1 MKMVMNEK
9 IAYFSIVVFWAIMN
23 VSGCSTLD
31 EPYIGIDSDSSAS
44 ETFTLTMQSSKMLP
58 KKVMTKASDPKDDAE
73 KEIRQLYLFFFDSE
87 GQYLSTYQN
96 RFIGF
101 QKPGEGQSTVK
112 IDRSAINELMSDKTD
127 KNVTVYAV
135 ANVEP
140 ETFSDTDG
148 NDMPDDFEG
157 STDGKSP
164 MAQLQEYVYKPQNV
178 TLGFPDRYGMPMIGS
193 RTIDF
198 SDNDVNNAIIQMKAL
213 MARIDISIT
222 LDSDEESNN
231 LPALSLVEWSVVNA
245 PTKISFSPLGDGE
258 QTSLTGE
265 NGSEK
270 DVLTEEETEVPYNG
284 QTIFNRNGQIS
295 FSFYMFENI
304 QNEDRN
310 NPEWTDLEGN
320 YPAGTTEDEYQ
331 RYKPYLAND
340 DAAAVKLHAY
350 YSTYNDDGT
359 GSATYDVTYTLY
371 LGANHTD
378 DFKVKRNHQYK
389 NDITIK
395 GLTQVGNNPEHIT
408 FDARVN
414 IVEDNPFYISILRER
429 NHDAHF
435 CVTPMDVYLFDGG
448 TMTVSLGD
456 DADIDGKPWIR
467 MEKVNAGTM
476 ESGNPQSDDHLGH
489 PGAEWHAGTGKRK
502 YFTKSLLNTL
512 DFQYKKTVTLSHRD
526 RVYFYLDE
534 NLELEDREA
543 VVNLTY
549 KNGNQEKAQTLT
561 LVQTHLLPVDVYDR
575 KPDDWNDDRDGEW
588 KPTWQKRIYMEAY
601 EEYLDHYDPLDEYS
615 IDHIYDGLPWAES
628 GSTLASSAVPNLRI
642 TGDDRELDGAT
653 DNYYSGWGY
662 TSYMVQEEGNP
673 NMTLDTK
680 PVSAAEYCY
689 NKNVR
694 QDDNSIPWDARD
706 IFIVGWTIYEDGSKW
721 FLPGIRE
728 MEDALTQYYSNYN
741 EFQTNFYWSSSAA
754 KRRWQIGDITAG
766 PHQEKSRARATKVL
780 SDGKYAESA
789 YDEDNYTDENGT
801 GGRALRTQELR
812 IRAFR
817 TDLEPVE

>member
-1 MKMVMNEK
+1 MNKK
-9 IAYFSIVVFWAIMN
+9 IAYFSIVVFWAIMA

-31 EPYIGIDSDSSAS
+31 EPYIGIDSGSSAS
-44 ETFTLTMQSSKMLP
+44 ETFTLTMQSDKMLP

-101 QKPGEGQSTVK
+101 QKPGEGQSTIK
-112 IDRSAINELMSDKTD
+112 IDRSAINELMSGKTD

-178 TLGFPDRYGMPMIGS
+178 ILGFPDRYGMPMIGS

-213 MARIDISIT
+213 MSRIDISIT
-222 LDSDEESNN
+222 LDSDVEENN
-231 LPALSLVEWSVVNA
+231 LPALNLMEWSVLNA
-245 PTKISFSPLGDGE
+245 PDKAVFVSDGSA
-258 QTSLTGE
+258 TALTDD
-265 NGSEK
+265 
-270 DVLTEEETEVPYNG
+270 DVLTEDETRTTYTG
-284 QTIFNRNGQIS
+284 QTLYNRNGQINL
-295 FSFYMFENI
+295 SFYMFENI
-304 QNEDRN
+304 QEADKSYQ
-310 NPEWTDLEGN
+310 
-320 YPAGTTEDEYQ
+320 YPAGITDAEKQ
-331 RYKPYLAND
+331 RYKPYLA
-340 DAAAVKLHAY
+340 DAHASAVKLHAY
-350 YSTYNDDGT
+350 YTTYNDDGT

-408 FDARVN
+408 FDDRVN

-448 TMTVSLGD
+448 TMTVTLGD
-456 DADIDGKPWIR
+456 DADMDGKPWIR
-467 MEKVNAGTM
+467 MEKVPASVM
-476 ESGNPQSDDHLGH
+476 ETGRDTDGDGIIESW
-489 PGAEWHAGTGKRK
+489 AAGTGKRD
-502 YFTKSLLNTL
+502 YFTTGLLGELDGTYGKSVELG
-512 DFQYKKTVTLSHRD
+512 HRD
-526 RVYFYLDE
+526 RVYFYIDE
-534 NLELEDREA
+534 NLKLSDREA
-543 VVNLTY
+543 VVTMTY
-549 KNGNQEKAQTLT
+549 KNGNEEKTRTLT
-561 LVQTHLLPVDVYDR
+561 LAQTHLLPVDVYDR
-575 KPDDWNDDRDGEW
+575 KPDNWNDDRDGEW

-601 EEYLDHYDPLDEYS
+601 EEYLDHYDPLDEYNV
-615 IDHIYDGLPWAES
+615 DHIYDGLPWAKN
-628 GSTLASSAVPNLRI
+628 GSTLASSKIPDLRI
-642 TGDDRELDGAT
+642 SLFSGDDRELDGAV

-662 TSYMVQEEGNP
+662 TSYMVQEQGNP
-673 NMTLDTK
+673 DMTLDTK
-680 PVSAAEYCY
+680 PESAAEYCY

-694 QDDNSIPWDARD
+694 QDDNSIPWDASD
-706 IFIVGWTIYEDGSKW
+706 VFIVGWTIYEDGSKW

-754 KRRWQIGDITAG
+754 KRRWQVGDGAG
-766 PHQEKSRARATKVL
+766 PYQEKTRARATKVL
-780 SDGKYAESA
+780 SNGKYAESA

>member
-1 MKMVMNEK
+1 MKS
-9 IAYFSIVVFWAIMN
+9 FAILQRIF
-23 VSGCSTLD
+23 VPAAIFAVAGCSPLD
-31 EPYIGIDSDSSAS
+31 EPYMNISQGQGAQ
-44 ETFTLTMQSSKMLP
+44 TFTLTAQSNKMLP
-58 KKVMTKASDPKDDAE
+58 QKVTTRASDPKDDAE
-73 KEIRQLYLFFFDSE
+73 KEVRQLYLFFFDSD
-87 GQYLSTYQN
+87 GQYLAEYQN

-101 QKPGEGQSTVK
+101 QKPAEGQSSVK
-112 IDRSAINELMSDKTD
+112 IDRSAINELMKYKTD
-127 KNVTVYAV
+127 KTVTVYAV

-148 NDMPDDFEG
+148 NNMPDNFEG
-157 STDGKSP
+157 SDTESP
-164 MAQLQEYVYKPQNV
+164 KAQLENYVYKPQTV
-178 TLGFPDRYGMPMIGS
+178 TLGLPRDGMPMIGS
-193 RTIDF
+193 DDIDF

-213 MARIDISIT
+213 MSRIDISIT
-222 LDSDEESNN
+222 LDSDVEENN
-231 LPALSLVEWSVVNA
+231 LPALNLMEWSVLNA
-245 PTKISFSPLGDGE
+245 PDKAVFVSDGSA
-258 QTSLTGE
+258 TALTDD
-265 NGSEK
+265 
-270 DVLTEEETEVPYNG
+270 DVLTEDETRTTYTG
-284 QTIFNRNGQIS
+284 QTLYNRNGQINL
-295 FSFYMFENI
+295 SFYMFENI
-304 QNEDRN
+304 QNEYRN
-310 NPEWTDLEGN
+310 NPEWTDLGGN

-456 DADIDGKPWIR
+456 DADIKGKPWIR
-467 MEKVNAGTM
+467 MEKVNAETM
-476 ESGNPQSDDHLGH
+476 KSGKPQSDNHLGY

-512 DFQYKKTVTLSHRD
+512 DSQYKKTVTLSHRD

-534 NLELEDREA
+534 NLDLEDRKA

-549 KNGNQEKAQTLT
+549 KNGNQEKTQTLT
-561 LVQTHLLPVDVYDR
+561 LVQTHLLPVDVYNR
-575 KPDDWNDDRDGEW
+575 KPDDWDDDRDGEW

-601 EEYLDHYDPLDEYS
+601 EEYLNHYDPLDEYS

-628 GSTLASSAVPNLRI
+628 GSTLASSEVPNLRMI

-653 DNYYSGWGY
+653 ENYYSGWGY

-706 IFIVGWTIYEDGSKW
+706 RFIVWTIYEDGSKW

-754 KRRWQIGDITAG
+754 KRRFQVGDLTAG
-766 PHQEKSRARATKVL
+766 PYQEKTRARATKVL
-780 SDGKYAESA
+780 SNGKYAESA

-817 TDLEPVE
+817 TDLERVE

>member
-1 MKMVMNEK
+1 MKS
-9 IAYFSIVVFWAIMN
+9 FAILQRIF
-23 VSGCSTLD
+23 VPAAIFAVAGCSPLD
-31 EPYIGIDSDSSAS
+31 EPYMNISQGQGAQ
-44 ETFTLTMQSSKMLP
+44 TFTLTAQSNKMLP
-58 KKVMTKASDPKDDAE
+58 QKVTTRASDPKDDAE
-73 KEIRQLYLFFFDSE
+73 KEVRQLYLFFFDSD
-87 GQYLSTYQN
+87 GQYLAEYQN

-101 QKPGEGQSTVK
+101 QKPAEGQSSVK
-112 IDRSAINELMSDKTD
+112 IDRSAINELMKDRTDKT
-127 KNVTVYAV
+127 VTVYAV
-135 ANVEP
+135 ANVGP

-148 NDMPDDFEG
+148 NNMPDNFEG
-157 STDGKSP
+157 SDTESP
-164 MAQLQEYVYKPQNV
+164 KAQLENYVYKPQTV
-178 TLGFPDRYGMPMIGS
+178 TLGLPRDGMPMIGS
-193 RTIDF
+193 DDIDF

-213 MARIDISIT
+213 MSRIDISIT
-222 LDSDEESNN
+222 LDSDVEENN
-231 LPALSLVEWSVVNA
+231 LPALNLMEWSVLNA
-245 PTKISFSPLGDGE
+245 PDKAVFVSDGSA
-258 QTSLTGE
+258 TALTDD
-265 NGSEK
+265 
-270 DVLTEEETEVPYNG
+270 DVLTEDETRTTYTG
-284 QTIFNRNGQIS
+284 QTLYNRNGQINL
-295 FSFYMFENI
+295 SFYMFENI

-310 NPEWTDLEGN
+310 NPEWTDLGGK

-395 GLTQVGNNPEHIT
+395 GLTQVGNNPDHIT

-448 TMTVSLGD
+448 TMTVTLGD
-456 DADIDGKPWIR
+456 DADMDGKPWIR
-467 MEKVNAGTM
+467 MEKVPASVM
-476 ESGNPQSDDHLGH
+476 ETGRDTDGDGIIESW
-489 PGAEWHAGTGKRK
+489 AAGTGKRD
-502 YFTKSLLNTL
+502 YFTTGLLGELDGTYGKSVELG
-512 DFQYKKTVTLSHRD
+512 HRD
-526 RVYFYLDE
+526 RVYFYIDE
-534 NLELEDREA
+534 NLKLSDREA
-543 VVNLTY
+543 VVTMTY
-549 KNGNQEKAQTLT
+549 KNGNEEKTRTLT
-561 LVQTHLLPVDVYDR
+561 LAQTHLLPVDVYDR
-575 KPDDWNDDRDGEW
+575 KPDNWNDDRDGEW

-601 EEYLDHYDPLDEYS
+601 EEYLDHYDPLDEYNV
-615 IDHIYDGLPWAES
+615 DHIYDGLPWAKN
-628 GSTLASSAVPNLRI
+628 GSTLASSKIPDLRI
-642 TGDDRELDGAT
+642 SLFSGDDRELDGAV

-662 TSYMVQEEGNP
+662 TSYMVQEQGNP
-673 NMTLDTK
+673 DMTLDTK
-680 PVSAAEYCY
+680 PESAAEYCY

-694 QDDNSIPWDARD
+694 QDDNSIPWDGAT
-706 IFIVGWTIYEDGSKW
+706 IFGYTIYEDGSKW

-754 KRRWQIGDITAG
+754 KREWRWGDGVG
-766 PHQEKSRARATKVL
+766 PWQENTRARATKVL
-780 SDGKYAESA
+780 SNGKYAESA